1 MKPNDQL
8 NGKTAK
14 LPDGQ
19 KVRIETVHDDG
30 YASVRRIDGRYAGN
44 IAVCLISK
52 LELANEVRRKSEQG
66 SV

>member
-30 YASVRRIDGRYAGN
+30 YASVRRIDGPYAGS

-52 LELANEVRRKSEQG
+52 LELANKVRGTPEQA